1 MLDKLDHSKDLTEK
15 RKTEHIHISL
25 NEDVE
30 GKNITT
36 GLEEYRFIPN
46 ALPELSFDEISLS
59 AAFLDKKLRTP
70 FLISSMTGG
79 TETAYKINRN
89 LAMAAQEKGWTIG
102 LGSMRAAVEN
112 EDLGYTFQI
121 RKWAPDVPIIA
132 NIGAVQLNYDFG
144 IAQCKKA
151 VEIAEA
157 DFLVLHLNTL
167 QEVFQPE
174 GDTNFSNLLSK
185 IEKMAQSLQVPVGVK
200 EVGMGIDQETA
211 SRLIS
216 AGVQF
221 IDVAGAGGTS
231 WIQVESFRSKN
242 SIRKEAAK
250 AFLDWGIPTADSL
263 VAVRRLNKT
272 VPLVASGGLKHGV
285 DAAKSLALGANLAGF
300 GRMLLPAAVENDV
313 EPLLEQMERIEFELR
328 AAMFGIG
335 VGSVEELAQTKR
347 IVKKT

>member
-1 MLDKLDHSKDLTEK
+1 MDKLDHSKDLTEK

-59 AAFLDKKLRTP
+59 AAFLDKKLLTP

-112 EDLGYTFQI
+112 EDLSYTFQI

-272 VPLVASGGLKHGV
+272 IPLVASGGLKHGV

>member
-1 MLDKLDHSKDLTEK
+1 MDHSKDLTEK